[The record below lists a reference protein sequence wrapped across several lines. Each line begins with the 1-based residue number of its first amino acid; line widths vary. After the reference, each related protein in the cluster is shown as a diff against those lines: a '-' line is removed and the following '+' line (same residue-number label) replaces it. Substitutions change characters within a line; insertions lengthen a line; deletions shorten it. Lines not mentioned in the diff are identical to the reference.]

1 MVGVLMVVAFMVVVG
16 GLPRLGFAGL
26 SFAGLG
32 LVGAL
37 VLARMVGRR
46 VDRNQLG
53 GGGHINDGCGGMLLD
68 GFIDRALEAGQV
80 DHRVGGGQGV
90 DHLGREFKVVRLGTV
105 RGQRGDGDVLTAD
118 LLGQVLQGIE
128 GSHHSQ
134 GAVLAGLAGLVAGR
148 GGGGASGQS
157 ERCSC
162 RTCGDEDS
170 FRHENHSLT

>member
-1 MVGVLMVVAFMVVVG
+1 MVVVVALVLVAFMVVVG

-26 SFAGLG
+26 G
-32 LVGAL
+32 LVGTL

-53 GGGHINDGCGGMLLD
+53 GGGHVDDGLWSVLLD
-68 GFIDRALEAGQV
+68 GLVDRALEAGQV
-80 DHRVGGGQGV
+80 DHRVSGGQGV
-90 DHLGREFKVVRLGTV
+90 DHLGRELKVVRLGTV

-128 GSHHSQ
+128 GSHDGQ
-134 GAVLAGLAGLVAGR
+134 GAVLAGLAAGR
-148 GGGGASGQS
+148 GGGGASRQS
-157 ERCSC
+157 ERCCC
-162 RTCGDEDS
+162 RTCGGEDS